1 MFRKLSLT
9 LIALLFTVRCAQ
21 EAESKGPVADAPLPA
36 DVRAVAAAATTATE
50 SQAAPAGGAAVE
62 PGLVAATGEFVSPSR
77 SELAPK
83 FPGNIA
89 QVLVDEG
96 AFVRRGQPVASLDTD
111 YLRIEVQRA
120 EAEMARV
127 NAAAAD
133 ARRDFERKKELRA
146 KESIPQAAFD
156 RSQSAYEQAEA
167 GRAAAAS
174 AVALG
179 RQRLSDAVLRA
190 PITGVVA
197 ERRIDVGEHIGEAG
211 VAFVIEQTA
220 PLKLRFK
227 LPERYLGSL
236 RPGQTVVATVD
247 PYPSEKF
254 SGTIKTVGGVIDPTS
269 RTLFAEAEFANADG
283 RLRPGLFARVEMK
296 ID

>member
-1 MFRKLSLT
+1 MFRKLSFT
-9 LIALLFTVRCAQ
+9 LIAALLTLRCAQ

-36 DVRAVAAAATTATE
+36 DVQAVAPAATTAAG
-50 SQAAPAGGAAVE
+50 SQATPADGSAVE
-62 PGLVAATGEFVSPSR
+62 RGLVAATGEFVSPSR

-83 FPGNIA
+83 FPGNVA
-89 QVLVDEG
+89 QVLVDAG
-96 AFVRRGQPVASLDTD
+96 AYVRRGQPVASLDTD
-111 YLRIEVQRA
+111 YLRLEVQRA

-179 RQRLSDAVLRA
+179 RQRLADAVLRA

-197 ERRIDVGEHIGEAG
+197 ERRIDVGEHIGDAG

-254 SGTIKTVGGVIDPTS
+254 TGTIKTVGGVIDPTS